1 MNVRRALEWGGGY
14 PVATA
19 AVVLVVGAC
28 LPFRGDLS
36 VQTFML
42 LLVPVVL
49 MVARFSGARASAY
62 ASVLSVLLLDLLFVP
77 PYYQLRVASPSEW
90 IGLAVFLTVALL
102 AGQQTGQLRD
112 RERAALQRQRELAL
126 INRLSFN
133 LVSGKSIANTSALT
147 VTQITTA
154 LAASRGALYARS
166 TTGGCELLAED
177 GDAASPDEKE
187 FVAWVIR
194 SDKAIGLPP
203 TVAASP
209 EPRPVSVTP
218 DAALEGRVADGVY
231 LPLQT
236 ASGLEGVLYA
246 RLDAAED
253 GPADEDIRFLIL
265 VANLAG
271 AALEHDRLEHEAA
284 QLTLERQAESLK
296 NTIVSSVSH
305 ELKTPLAAATARVT
319 SLLEEDGDLDTAH
332 VRSELGSVTR
342 ELERLDNSIRD
353 LLDVSRLESDSWQA
367 RPEAY
372 EVPEIL
378 GTVRSQLRPLHRE
391 RVGFDLPED
400 LPYVWVDFAQT
411 VSAMGN
417 LVENALAYS
426 PSGSPVKVSARSIGA
441 TVEVVVEDEGP
452 GVPDEEKESI
462 FKKFYRGSASTAAPG
477 GTGLGLAIA
486 REIAN
491 SQGGSIRVEDAE
503 PRGARFVLAL
513 PVAVIGA
520 ESE

>member
-1 MNVRRALEWGGGY
+1 MDVRRALGWGGGY
-14 PVATA
+14 PAATG
-19 AVVLVVGAC
+19 AVTLVVAAC
-28 LPFRGDLS
+28 FPFRGSLS

-49 MVARFSGARASAY
+49 VIARFSGARASAY
-62 ASVLSVLLLDLLFVP
+62 ASVLAVLLLDWFFVP
-77 PYYQLRVASPSEW
+77 PYYQLRIASPSEW
-90 IGLAVFLTVALL
+90 IGFGVFLTVALL
-102 AGQQTGQLRD
+102 AGQQTAQLRE

-147 VTQITTA
+147 VTQVTTA
-154 LAASRGALYARS
+154 LAASRGALYARLAA
-166 TTGGCELLAED
+166 GGSELLSEAGETA
-177 GDAASPDEKE
+177 GPDEQD
-187 FVAWVIR
+187 FVGWVIR
-194 SDKAIGLPP
+194 SDKAVGLPP
-203 TVAASP
+203 TASASP
-209 EPRPVSVTP
+209 DARPVSVAP

-246 RLDAAED
+246 RLGPAED
-253 GPADEDIRFLIL
+253 RPSDEDIRFLVL

-284 QLTLERQAESLK
+284 QLTLERRTESLK

-319 SLLEEDGDLDTAH
+319 SLLEEDGNLDTDH
-332 VRSELGSVTR
+332 VRAELGSVTR
-342 ELERLDNSIRD
+342 ELERLDDSIRD

-378 GTVRSQLRPLHRE
+378 GTVLSQLRPLHRE
-391 RVGFDLPED
+391 RVEFDLPED
-400 LPYVWVDFAQT
+400 LPFVWVDFAQT
-411 VSAMGN
+411 VSAIGN
-417 LVENALAYS
+417 LVQNALTYS
-426 PSGSPVKVSARSIGA
+426 PSGTPVKVIARGTDA
-441 TVEVVVEDEGP
+441 FVEVAVEDEGP

-462 FKKFYRGSASTAAPG
+462 FKKFNRGSASAAAPG

-491 SQGGSIRVEDAE
+491 SQGGSVRVEDAA